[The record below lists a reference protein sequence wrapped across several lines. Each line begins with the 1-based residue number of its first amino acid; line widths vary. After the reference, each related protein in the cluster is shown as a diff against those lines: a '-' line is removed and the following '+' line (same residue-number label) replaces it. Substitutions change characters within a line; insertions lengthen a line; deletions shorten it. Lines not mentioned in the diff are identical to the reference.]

1 MTPVRI
7 TQKTIT
13 SMQPTSRAY
22 TLCDTVLKG
31 FGVKMYPD
39 KRRMYVVKAT
49 VDGRQRSRLL
59 APVSA
64 LTTKEAR
71 VMAHKQIQTW
81 REENNAPPVTASPR
95 FDVFVRETWT
105 PLVCEQWKSGTQ
117 ATSRSALNK
126 RLLPTFGRLPLH
138 TITHA
143 AVQQW
148 FDAVSVKTK
157 GAANRNLDVLQSV
170 FKLAVMQGY
179 CTINPAMGIKPNKRR
194 VLNRF
199 LSVPE
204 IKRLSAVLDEVG
216 ACSDVL
222 FQCCDILRLL
232 MLTGCRVSEITQLKG
247 EYLHGNEI
255 HLPDSKTGARVVHI
269 GQAAVDVLARHVRR
283 QGGELFPMK
292 KGASVRAVSNLWV
305 KLRIKADI
313 ADVRIHDLRHTFAS
327 YAVMDG
333 HTLPMVAKLLGH
345 KRLSMTLRYTHVSD
359 KAVEQA
365 AEQVGNTFRRIVTNT
380 SPTTVTPSNTL
391 PAQHGVTTKRLSITL
406 TDDELRSLWLGAEAN
421 NQPLEAWALAVL
433 REGARHDRELDSFT
447 RHQQLNE
454 KHRQYHQG
462 KRHATLVI
470 TLPKTEHGYYRTL
483 ANDAR
488 LRVMAWSRIK
498 LLDKG
503 VGHE

>member
-1 MTPVRI
+1 MAGR
-7 TQKTIT
+7 
-13 SMQPTSRAY
+13 
-22 TLCDTVLKG
+22 
-31 FGVKMYPD
+31 
-39 KRRMYVVKAT
+39 KRH
-49 VDGRQRSRLL
+49 
-59 APVSA
+59 APVTS
-64 LTTKEAR
+64 
-71 VMAHKQIQTW
+71 
-81 REENNAPPVTASPR
+81 SPR
-95 FDVFVRETWT
+95 FDVFVRDTWT
-105 PLVCEQWKSGTQ
+105 PLVFEQWKVGTQ

-126 RLLPTFGRLPLH
+126 RLLPTFGRFPLH

-148 FDAVSVKTK
+148 FDAASQQTK
-157 GAANRNLDVLQSV
+157 GAANRNLEVLQSV
-170 FKLAVMQGY
+170 FKLAVMQGH

-204 IKRLSAVLDEVG
+204 IHRLSAVLDKEG
-216 ACSDVL
+216 ARSDVA

-232 MLTGCRVSEITQLKG
+232 MLTGCRVSEITHLKG
-247 EYLHGNEI
+247 SYIHGNEI

-269 GQAAVDVLARHVRR
+269 GQAAVDVLARHVRS
-283 QGGELFPMK
+283 QDGEVFPMK

-305 KLRIKADI
+305 KLRVKADI

-365 AEQVGNTFRRIVTNT
+365 AEQVGNTFRRIVASNK
-380 SPTTVTPSNTL
+380 PATPSNML
-391 PAQHGVTTKRLSITL
+391 PTQQGTTTKRLTITL
-406 TDDELRSLWLGAEAN
+406 TDEELRTLWQGAESD
-421 NQPLEAWALAVL
+421 NQPLEEWALAVL
-433 REGARHDRELDSFT
+433 RDGARHDRKLDSFT
-447 RHQQLNE
+447 RHQQLSE

-462 KRHATLVI
+462 KRHASLI
-470 TLPKTEHGYYRTL
+470 MSLPKAEYGYYHSL
-483 ANDAR
+483 AKDAQ
-488 LRVMAWSRIK
+488 LGVMAWSRIK